1 VFYDTGRSV
10 YFYPDGWKW
19 QVSVSLPSSVH
30 VDVGDYVS
38 LDMDDDEPYRN
49 HSDVVK
55 RYPLP
60 GSKRRSRKAKARTNG
75 IEMLAPSS
83 DPFPKEAVLQSH
95 SETVAEFA
103 GAVITMAM
111 GMVGNVYQLLI
122 LRLLSGVFRGTI
134 SASIS
139 AVAIGYLSD
148 RMGHKRVLIVN
159 LLFIF
164 RLYR

>member
-55 RYPLP
+55 RYP
-60 GSKRRSRKAKARTNG
+60 
-75 IEMLAPSS
+75 
-83 DPFPKEAVLQSH
+83 FPKEAVLQSH

-122 LRLLSGVFRGTI
+122 LRLLSGVFKGTI

-148 RMGHKRVLIVN
+148 RVGHKRVLIVN